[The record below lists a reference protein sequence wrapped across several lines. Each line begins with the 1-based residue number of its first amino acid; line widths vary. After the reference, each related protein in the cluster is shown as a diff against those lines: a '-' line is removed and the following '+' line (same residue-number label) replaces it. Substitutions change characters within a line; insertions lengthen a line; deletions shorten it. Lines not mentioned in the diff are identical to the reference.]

1 MKAIAKQNNIHISSR
16 KAKLVVDLVRDKKVI
31 EATQI
36 LENTNKKAAP
46 IVLKLLHQAI
56 ANATNNHAMDSTK
69 LYIYHI
75 VANQAPTLKRTN
87 PRARGSADLLKKRYT
102 HFEIVLSDDENER
115 QNDLK
120 LIKEKVAKRALNN
133 KGYSAKQRQENF
145 KKELAKK
152 SQKKFNSIKS
162 ITNKKLTS
170 NLKESK

>member
-1 MKAIAKQNNIHISSR
+1 MKAIAKQKYVHISSR
-16 KAKLVVDLVRDKKVI
+16 KAKLVVDLVRNKKVI

-56 ANATNNHAMDSTK
+56 ANATNNHAMDSSK

-102 HFEIVLSDDENER
+102 HFDLVLSDDEKEHE
-115 QNDLK
+115 NDLK
-120 LIKEKVAKRALNN
+120 KIKEKVANRALKN
-133 KGYSAKQRQENF
+133 KGYSSKQRSQNLN
-145 KKELAKK
+145 KVTAKK
-152 SQKKFNSIKS
+152 TPNKVKKQNMG
-162 ITNKKLTS
+162 
-170 NLKESK
+170 SK